1 MKSIKMII
9 LLNLFVGFA
18 LHGQD
23 QKLSSIYLNS
33 NDLKFLKEMTKDV
46 MESSRIYAGQKIA
59 EGFGGNST
67 GGTLIRP
74 GGRSCYPAFWIRDYA
89 MSLESGFVTNEEQK
103 HMLQLTAA
111 TQCNQTWI
119 TASGSMVPIGAI
131 ADHVRIDDRKPIY
144 YPGTYDY
151 KSQGGKT
158 WGMFPPYGDQYFFI
172 HMAYFYV
179 KTTSSLKY
187 LFSEINGM
195 RLIDR
200 LEMAYKVPPTRQE
213 GVLVYTTDEFRGVDF
228 GFRDAISITGDLCFP
243 SILKYRASVE
253 MAELLELT
261 NRKDKAEAYRATAK
275 RLKSEIQS
283 VFSDQRGM
291 LLASTG
297 KSNQA
302 DVWSTALAVY
312 FGLFDGEHQKKSC
325 RFLKEAYLKGTLAS
339 RGNIRHVLTGDDF
352 NESTAWEVSIT
363 GKNGYQNG
371 GYWGTPTGWVCYAIA
386 KEDIF
391 VAKQLA
397 KEYIDVLRAGDYRKG
412 PEFGAPYECYNST
425 SAQNAVYLTTV
436 SCPYGVFMKK

>member
-1 MKSIKMII
+1 MKSIKVII
-9 LLNLFVGFA
+9 LLNLIFVLA
-18 LHGQD
+18 LNGQEN
-23 QKLSSIYLNS
+23 QAQFLLN
-33 NDLKFLKEMTKDV
+33 NYDLKFLKELTKDV
-46 MESSRIYAGQKIA
+46 MESSRIYPDQKISD
-59 EGFGGNST
+59 GFGGNST

-89 MSLESGFVTNEEQK
+89 MSLESGFVTREEQK

-111 TQCNQTWI
+111 TQCDQTWI
-119 TASGSMVPIGAI
+119 TSSGSMVPIGAI
-131 ADHVRIDDRKPIY
+131 ADHVRIDDSKPIY

-151 KSQGGKT
+151 NSQGGKT

-172 HMAYFYV
+172 HMAYYFV

-200 LEMAYKVPPTRQE
+200 LEMAYKVPPTKQE

-243 SILKYRASVE
+243 SILKYRAS
-253 MAELLELT
+253 LELAEMFDLIKW
-261 NRKDKAEAYRATAK
+261 KDKAEAYRTTAK
-275 RLKSEIQS
+275 RLKSEIRS
-283 VFSDQRGM
+283 VFSDKRGM

-297 KSNQA
+297 KSKQA

-312 FGLFDGEHQKKSC
+312 FGLFEGEHLEESC
-325 RFLKEAYLKGTLAS
+325 RFLRDAYLKGTLAS
-339 RGNIRHVLTGDDF
+339 RGNIRHVLTCDDF
-352 NESTAWEVSIT
+352 SESTAWEVSIT

-371 GYWGTPTGWVCYAIA
+371 GYWGTPTGWVCDAIA
-386 KEDIF
+386 KVDVP

-397 KEYIDVLRAGDYRKG
+397 KEYIDDLRSGDYRKG
-412 PEFGAPYECYNST
+412 PDFGAPYECYNST

-436 SCPYGVFMKK
+436 SCPYSVFKEK